1 MLSSATSASRKAGWA
16 AFGVTGG
23 VAALTFG
30 LSSVTV
36 AAKEAKPDWT
46 QIRKDIVSILDE
58 ENYDDGSIGPVLV
71 RLAWH
76 ASGQILA
83 SINLSRLCVPL

>member
-1 MLSSATSASRKAGWA
+1 MLSSAATTPRKAGWA
-16 AFGVTGG
+16 FGVAGG

-36 AAKEAKPDWT
+36 AAKEAKPDWA
-46 QIRKDIVSILDE
+46 QIRKDVVDILDE
-58 ENYDDGSIGPVLV
+58 DNYDDGSIGPVLV

-76 ASGQILA
+76 ASGRSSARLKLIP
-83 SINLSRLCVPL
+83 LSLHF